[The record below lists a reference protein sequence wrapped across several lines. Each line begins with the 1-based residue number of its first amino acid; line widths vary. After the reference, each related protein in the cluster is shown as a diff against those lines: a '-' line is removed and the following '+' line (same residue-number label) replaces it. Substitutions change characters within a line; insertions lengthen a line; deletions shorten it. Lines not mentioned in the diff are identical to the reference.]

1 MVRYVAIEAANA
13 WSALLRTYY
22 LASATGAWLE
32 NGNRVTGPNTSGSV
46 AEVLTRAVHHQRP
59 SLTTKSGPWKPW
71 QEPNWVDPNTV
82 NTLLHVEQLSNAQG
96 FLAAMGP
103 AKGSNERLQT
113 FRNFVAHRGRKSALK
128 VRDLARQAGLLVS
141 GDPLELLFHRAPKR
155 PVSVF
160 TEWIIELRS
169 VVELLPR

>member
-1 MVRYVAIEAANA
+1 ME
-13 WSALLRTYY
+13 T
-22 LASATGAWLE
+22 LA
-32 NGNRVTGPNTSGSV
+32 R
-46 AEVLTRAVHHQRP
+46 AELGRPEYGQHPAPCGTAVEC
-59 SLTTKSGPWKPW
+59 S
-71 QEPNWVDPNTV
+71 
-82 NTLLHVEQLSNAQG
+82 G